1 MRTNSLK
8 SLVLAFALV
17 LFVSGAALAQ
27 ENVNAPANNTT
38 QTMPGEKG
46 HRMMKHHDMEKG
58 DRQQHAMLPNLTDT
72 QKKQMTELSTKHMEA
87 MLPIKNQLNEKKA
100 HLQTLLSASTVDNKE
115 VDKVVNEISALET
128 SKLKEAINHHQ
139 QVRAI
144 LTPEQR
150 VIFDSKPK
158 PFLNEGCDGGHRK
171 GRMNK

>member
-8 SLVLAFALV
+8 SLVLTSALV
-17 LFVSGAALAQ
+17 LFVCGAALAQ
-27 ENVNAPANNTT
+27 EDVNVPANNTT
-38 QTMPGEKG
+38 QTVPGDKG
-46 HRMMKHHDMEKG
+46 HRMMRHHNMEKG
-58 DRQQHAMLPNLTDT
+58 DGQQHAMLPNLTDA
-72 QKKQMTELSTKHMEA
+72 QKKQMTELRTKHMEA

-100 HLQTLLSASTVDNKE
+100 HLQTLLTAPTVDNKE
-115 VDKVVNEISALET
+115 VDKVVNEISALQ
-128 SKLKEAINHHQ
+128 SSSLKEKINHQQ

-158 PFLNEGCDGGHRK
+158 PFFIEGCDGGHRK